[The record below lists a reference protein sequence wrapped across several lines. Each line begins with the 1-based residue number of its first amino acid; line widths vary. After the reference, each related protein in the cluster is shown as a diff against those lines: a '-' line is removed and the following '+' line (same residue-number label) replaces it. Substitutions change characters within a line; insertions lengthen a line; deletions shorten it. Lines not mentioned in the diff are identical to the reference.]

1 MQFSPILILH
11 ISGGIIGLLSG
22 AAAMTLRKGSR
33 WHGTAGNVFVVSM
46 LLMSASAT
54 YLAIVK
60 HQSGNILGGIFTFYL
75 VTTAWL
81 TARRKDGKPGI
92 FDWAALSVALPVGVV
107 VLIYGLEKAF
117 GVIVPHDGVPAGMT
131 LFMASV
137 ILLAAAGDIRMLK
150 RGGIF
155 GRQRI
160 TRHLW
165 RMCFGLFIATGS
177 FFLSQA
183 MKLFPALMA
192 MSSILIIP
200 AILPL
205 ILLIFWMFR
214 IRFANAYN
222 RALVPAARGVYSARA
237 QDRALLN

>member
-1 MQFSPILILH
+1 MRFSPILILH
-11 ISGGIIGLLSG
+11 ISGGMIGLLSG
-22 AAAMTLRKGSR
+22 AVAMTLRKGSR
-33 WHGTAGNVFVVSM
+33 GHGTAGTVFVASM

-92 FDWAALSVALPVGVV
+92 LDWAALSVALPVGTV
-107 VLIYGLEKAF
+107 VLILGLEKAF
-117 GVIVPHDGVPAGMT
+117 GVIAPHDGVPAGMT
-131 LFMASV
+131 LFMGSV
-137 ILLAAAGDIRMLK
+137 ILLAAAGDVRMLK
-150 RGGIF
+150 RGGIS

-160 TRHLW
+160 ARHLW

-183 MKLFPALMA
+183 MKLFPVLTAA
-192 MSSILIIP
+192 TNVLIIP
-200 AILPL
+200 AALPL

-214 IRFANAYN
+214 IRFANAYK
-222 RALVPAARGVYSARA
+222 RRLVPAAGTVYSVRT
-237 QDRALLN
+237 